1 MQLDRD
7 QVCPQTCAQAFAPT
21 GARGYPAVH
30 QAPQESLAMTSP
42 LRFDRS
48 LVEKYDRPGPRYTS
62 YPTAPQFRQAF
73 AEDDYRQA
81 TERSNRAP
89 AKALSAYIHIPFCQS
104 LCYYC
109 ACNKIITQKTHRAV
123 EYLDY
128 LKREIAL
135 QAALFSPSRRLTQ
148 LHLGG
153 GTPTYL
159 SSAQLAELMDCLR
172 QHFSFD
178 ESDNHEFSIEVDPRT
193 ISRERIAELR
203 ALGFNRLSFGVQDF
217 DQQVQAAVNRLQSE
231 EQTYELVAA
240 AREAAFKSVSVD
252 LIYGLPLQT
261 VASFDTTLDKII
273 ALRPDRIAAYSYA
286 HLPEMVRAQRLIRR
300 EDMPPPE
307 RKLELLELTIQ
318 RLTAAGYVYIGM
330 DHFALPDDELCLA
343 REAGTLQRNF
353 QGYSTHADCDLIG
366 LGVSSIGKV
375 SDSYSQNVKELSQY
389 YARIDQGL
397 LPVHRGYRL
406 SDDDLLRREVIT
418 ALMCHGRVEFAEL
431 EARHGIHFL
440 DYFAES
446 LASLDEH
453 LADELVQIH
462 ADALVL
468 LPRGQLMMRSVA
480 MAFDAYLGEGQS
492 GRFSRTV

>member
-1 MQLDRD
+1 MIEVD
-7 QVCPQTCAQAFAPT
+7 Q
-21 GARGYPAVH
+21 
-30 QAPQESLAMTSP
+30 SLSFNRA
-42 LRFDRS
+42 

-62 YPTAPQFRQAF
+62 YPMAPQFHQAF
-73 AEDDYRQA
+73 ALDDYHAAAQA
-81 TERSNRAP
+81 SNQAAVP
-89 AKALSAYIHIPFCQS
+89 KALSLYIHIPFCKS

-123 EYLDY
+123 EYLNY
-128 LKREIAL
+128 LKREIAMQL
-135 QAALFSPSRRLTQ
+135 ALFDRTRTLRQ

-159 SSAQLAELMDCLR
+159 TREQLAELMDCLH
-172 QHFSFD
+172 QAFNLDDSD
-178 ESDNHEFSIEVDPRT
+178 EHEFSIEVDPRT
-193 ISRERIAELR
+193 ISTEQIEHLR
-203 ALGFNRLSFGVQDF
+203 QLGFNRLSFGVQDF
-217 DQQVQAAVNRLQSE
+217 DPDVQAAVNRQQSE
-231 EQTYELVAA
+231 EQIYALVAA
-240 AREAAFKSVSVD
+240 ARAAQFKSVSVD
-252 LIYGLPLQT
+252 LIYGLPKQT
-261 VASFDTTLDKII
+261 VFSFDRTLDSV
-273 ALRPDRIAAYSYA
+273 LELGPDRISLYSYA
-286 HLPEMVRAQRLIRR
+286 HLPELVRAQRLIRR

-307 RKLELLELTIQ
+307 RKMELLELTIS

-431 EARHGIHFL
+431 EARHGIRFL